1 MMDLKPLSHS
11 VHPRAGSQS
20 ACKALKAA
28 SISPV
33 AQGSGDGSNQQS
45 STGPIWVY
53 PLSTWH
59 YTPDQISQVFPS
71 TSPCCKRSKTGGD
84 EGLGM

>member
-20 ACKALKAA
+20 VCKALKAA
-28 SISPV
+28 SVSPV

-45 STGPIWVY
+45 STAPYG
-53 PLSTWH
+53 STLCL
-59 YTPDQISQVFPS
+59 PDITLV
-71 TSPCCKRSKTGGD
+71 TRSPRSSPPHLHAASDQRLEEMKTW
-84 EGLGM
+84 E